1 MNDNV
6 TFWIVF
12 AVIMVVMIGG
22 TQLYKRHLLKTFMQ
36 TLKNRDF
43 DKFFKT
49 ADSLPSK
56 YFFPYFNRLYMKMN
70 AYMLIPDQKK
80 VEETFE
86 ELLHIRLNKKQNLD
100 VSVKAFYY
108 YIDEEK
114 KGKCKELL
122 DRIKTLG
129 DENALQ
135 ECQMMYDI
143 FLCEKSNYIDSMEE
157 QLKKAEGW
165 NKGMLCYMLAIQYQ
179 NKGDKAKK
187 AEYLKL
193 AEEDLKETPYA
204 GKIEKM
210 IKEN

>member
-1 MNDNV
+1 
-6 TFWIVF
+6 
-12 AVIMVVMIGG
+12 
-22 TQLYKRHLLKTFMQ
+22 
-36 TLKNRDF
+36 
-43 DKFFKT
+43 
-49 ADSLPSK
+49 
-56 YFFPYFNRLYMKMN
+56 
-70 AYMLIPDQKK
+70 
-80 VEETFE
+80 
-86 ELLHIRLNKKQNLD
+86 
-100 VSVKAFYY
+100 
-108 YIDEEK
+108 
-114 KGKCKELL
+114 
-122 DRIKTLG
+122 
-129 DENALQ
+129 
-135 ECQMMYDI
+135 MYDI

>member
-36 TLKNRDF
+36 TLKDRDF

-70 AYMLIPDQKK
+70 AYMLMPDQKK

>member
-1 MNDNV
+1 MNGNV

-36 TLKNRDF
+36 TLKDRDF

-70 AYMLIPDQKK
+70 AYMLLPDQKK

>member
-6 TFWIVF
+6 AFWIVF
-12 AVIMVVMIGG
+12 AVIMVAMIGG
-22 TQLYKRHLLKTFMQ
+22 SQLYKRHLLKTFMK
-36 TLKNRDF
+36 TLKERDF

-56 YFFPYFNRLYMKMN
+56 YFFPYFNRLYLKMN
-70 AYMLIPDQKK
+70 AYMLMPDAKK

-86 ELLHIRLNKKQNLD
+86 ELLSLRLNKKQNLD

-108 YIDEEK
+108 YVDEEK

-122 DRIKTLG
+122 ERIKTLE
-129 DENALQ
+129 DEASIE

-143 FLCEKSNYIDSMEE
+143 FLCDKYNYIESMEQ
-157 QLKKAEGW
+157 QLKEAEGW

-179 NKGDKAKK
+179 NKGDQAKK
-187 AEYLKL
+187 KEYLKL
-193 AEEDLKETPYA
+193 AEEELKETPYA
-204 GKIEKM
+204 GKISQMK
-210 IKEN
+210 KES

>member
-12 AVIMVVMIGG
+12 AAIMVVMIGG

-36 TLKNRDF
+36 TLKDRDF

-70 AYMLIPDQKK
+70 AYMLMPDQKK